1 VNKAAPP
8 RSSNK
13 VKGNS
18 SIRFLIV
25 SFSFSVAF
33 APDFFAEPK
42 THLAR
47 NVGAGFSQAEPETNP
62 QSPM

>member
-1 VNKAAPP
+1 
-8 RSSNK
+8 

-18 SIRFLIV
+18 SIAFLIV

-47 NVGAGFSQAEPETNP
+47 NVMAGFFQAEPEKNP

>member
-1 VNKAAPP
+1 VNKAVPP

-33 APDFFAEPK
+33 APEFFAEPK

-47 NVGAGFSQAEPETNP
+47 YVRAGFYQAEPEKNP
-62 QSPM
+62 PSPM